1 MGANSSMSQDLKGGI
16 TTLNSIESTITNSMK
31 LMFNLEVRI
40 PSFT

>member
-1 MGANSSMSQDLKGGI
+1 MRANSSMSQDLQGGMSP
-16 TTLNSIESTITNSMK
+16 LNPINSTITNSMK

>member
-1 MGANSSMSQDLKGGI
+1 MRANSSVSQDLKGEI
-16 TTLNSIESTITNSMK
+16 TPLNSTITNSMK